1 MNMNE
6 TETKLEEKIENF
18 QKIYDNA
25 DSIVFFGGAGVSTE
39 SGIPDFRSQ
48 DGLYSQQW
56 KYPPETIISR
66 SFFDAN
72 PVEFYR
78 FYREKLIIKNIEPN
92 TAHFQLAK
100 MEEKG
105 KLKAVVTQNI
115 DGLHQKAGS
124 RNVFELHGSTLRN
137 FCMNCGAEYGI
148 DFIAESENSPD
159 KLPRCAKCG
168 GLVKPDVVLYEES
181 LDQNVINGAVNAIKN
196 ADTLIIGGT
205 SLVVYPAAGLIDYF
219 RGKNIVLINKS
230 ATAGD
235 ARANLVIH
243 ESIGKVL
250 GMLKI

>member
-124 RNVFELHGSTLRN
+124 RNVFELHESTLRN
-137 FCMNCGAEYGI
+137 FCMDCGAEYGT